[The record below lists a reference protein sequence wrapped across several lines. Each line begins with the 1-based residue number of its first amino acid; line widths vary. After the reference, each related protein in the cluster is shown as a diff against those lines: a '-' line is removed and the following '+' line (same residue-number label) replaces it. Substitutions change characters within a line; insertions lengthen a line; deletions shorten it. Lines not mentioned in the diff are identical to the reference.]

1 MTTSRAPRGFTLIEL
16 MVALS
21 IAALLLVLAAP
32 SYVRWLAETE
42 VQNGASTLL
51 NGLQVAQAEAIR
63 RNVNVQFV
71 LDPNTATGGWS
82 AQIASDGT
90 AIPNAYGEFRGAA
103 ERMIFTTTPAS
114 QTTVTFTPLGQIQE
128 DLDNP
133 QTARIQRITVTSSST
148 AQSRQV
154 VVGLDETG
162 TRRSS
167 AKMQICDPN
176 FTTFS
181 GPDPKVC
188 P

>member
-1 MTTSRAPRGFTLIEL
+1 MIARAHRGFTLIEL

-21 IAALLLVLAAP
+21 IAVMLLVLAAP
-32 SYVRWLAETE
+32 GYVRWLAETE

-51 NGLQVAQAEAIR
+51 NGLQVAQAEAIK

-71 LDPNTATGGWS
+71 LDPTTATGGWS
-82 AQIASDGT
+82 AQLASDGT
-90 AIPNAYGEFRGAA
+90 PIPNAYGEFRGGA
-103 ERMIFTTTPAS
+103 ERMVFTVAPAG

-133 QTARIQRITVTSSST
+133 QTGRIQRITVSSPKT
-148 AQSRQV
+148 PQARQV
-154 VVGLDETG
+154 VVGLDEAG

-167 AKMQICDPN
+167 AKMQVCDPN
-176 FTTFS
+176 FTTFA